1 MRPLHAPMTA
11 DSSSSRTFDVRG
23 WVANL
28 VRCDDLIVGATSYRD
43 DDTFE
48 ATYRCGENVVATV
61 VMRGTTLTSA
71 RSALWELTAQLS
83 DRVELAILPANARFV
98 W

>member
-1 MRPLHAPMTA
+1 MTA
-11 DSSSSRTFDVRG
+11 DPISPRTFDVRG

-28 VRCDDLIVGATSYRD
+28 VRCDELLVGETRYGA

-48 ATYRCGENVVATV
+48 ATYRCGERVVAVV
-61 VMRGTTLTSA
+61 VMRGTKLSP
-71 RSALWELTAQLS
+71 RSALWELSAQLS
-83 DRVELAILPANARFV
+83 DRVERAMLPANARFV